1 MNDLVLYDTKAIVE
15 FNDPLSI
22 VKEKTIFKNRDEVK
36 EQLPDICSR
45 ALARAWIDERWKQ
58 ELMADPQTALEREG
72 VYLPKEMGI
81 DYEGASGNRP
91 KLIIFEQVPDTKFKM
106 RVCYLQLTMMA
117 GR

>member
-15 FNDPLSI
+15 FNDPFI

-58 ELMADPQTALEREG
+58 ELMADP
-72 VYLPKEMGI
+72 
-81 DYEGASGNRP
+81 
-91 KLIIFEQVPDTKFKM
+91 KLF
-106 RVCYLQLTMMA
+106 
-117 GR
+117 